1 MTTNKKPVTA
11 APIAEVLAER
21 WSPRS
26 FDPTHTISKDE
37 ALAILEAG
45 RWAPSANNMQPW
57 RFAYISREDD
67 LHAAICEKGLTGFN
81 QAWAPSASALILVA
95 VKTKDEEGNLLS
107 KAAYDAGLAASL
119 MQVQAQALGL
129 HSHQI
134 GGLVRDEIT
143 SILNLDTDLEVLVLI
158 AVGKLA
164 PAENLQGPAYD
175 REIAPRVRLNLNEV
189 VLYGQP

>member
-11 APIAEVLAER
+11 APIADVLAER

-26 FDPTHTISKDE
+26 FDKSHVLSKDE
-37 ALAILEAG
+37 ALSILEAG

-57 RFAYISREDD
+57 RFAYISREDA
-67 LHAAICEKGLTGFN
+67 LHNLICEKGLTGFN

-95 VKTKDEEGNLLS
+95 AKNKAEEGTPLT

-119 MQVQAQALGL
+119 MQVQAQELGL
-129 HSHQI
+129 HTHQI
-134 GGLVRDEIT
+134 GGLVRDEIK
-143 SILNLDTDLEVLVLI
+143 SILNIDEDLDVLVLI

-164 PAENLQGPAYD
+164 PAENLEGPAYD
-175 REIAPRVRLNLNEV
+175 REIAPRVRLELNEV
-189 VLYGQP
+189 VIYGQP